1 MTIDGP
7 VIDPDGAGE
16 ITEADGF
23 RPLGLE
29 AFQRRSEQR
38 SGEIA
43 VSELLARVS
52 PACSHS

>member
-1 MTIDGP
+1 VTIDGP

-23 RPLGLE
+23 RPIGLE
-29 AFQRRSEQR
+29 ALQRRSEQR

-43 VSELLARVS
+43 VPELLARVS